1 MLRWPVMQLSE
12 VFRAL
17 GENGLAELLRHV
29 SIGRLRT
36 YQLYENLKVR
46 AHARKLNTETLRKS
60 GPRFWSRLVEGDEEL
75 ARDLAQGVL
84 VSNLEMVQAVLDFLG
99 IPNRDGF
106 FEKDLDAGQY
116 LTEGWQQRVWERFHG
131 QFPETL
137 LVFYINHLGWE
148 LGKAEEVFVPAA
160 A

>member
-1 MLRWPVMQLSE
+1 LWP
-12 VFRAL
+12 
-17 GENGLAELLRHV
+17 
-29 SIGRLRT
+29 
-36 YQLYENLKVR
+36 
-46 AHARKLNTETLRKS
+46 
-60 GPRFWSRLVEGDEEL
+60 RLVEGDEEL

-106 FEKDLDAGQY
+106 FEKDVDATEY
-116 LTEGWQQRVWERFHG
+116 LTEGWQQRVWERFRG
-131 QFPETL
+131 EFPESL

-148 LGKAEEVFVPAA
+148 LGKAERVFVPAA